1 MATACMLRS
10 ALVRTC
16 RLLHGLPRWK
26 SRRVLEPNNFAGNEL
41 SLRELAF
48 PFCHAFLVERP
59 ADLSVVVKLASD
71 LRPATDSETTQG
83 ACGRAFARRGGR
95 KPLSPTFFR
104 KLLIDRRCASDV
116 YQQNDSTQFS
126 AAPLVDCAGLLE
138 GIHPAGVGRS

>member
-48 PFCHAFLVERP
+48 PFYDAFLVERP
-59 ADLSVVVKLASD
+59 ADLSVTVKLASD
-71 LRPATDSETTQG
+71 LRPATDSE
-83 ACGRAFARRGGR
+83 
-95 KPLSPTFFR
+95 
-104 KLLIDRRCASDV
+104 
-116 YQQNDSTQFS
+116 STQRMW
-126 AAPLVDCAGLLE
+126 E
-138 GIHPAGVGRS
+138 GVRSSWRKETALSNNLSKVAHRQAVRI